1 MRFREGS
8 RGENPPLGI
17 RRGNSRTWNRGGE
30 LSCPLGRCVFPR
42 LCVFWC
48 RYLTL
53 GLTVKRGP
61 NKLQC
66 FERGDENAEGPWSVW
81 GAATSPS
88 AGNEKTP
95 REAGEPCSGHR
106 GIWNRVLCL
115 PPDTLVTKFYDPASK
130 YFSNSALPQTPNSW
144 FSWFSRVTMLI
155 PTRFPLRWL
164 LFSAD

>member
-1 MRFREGS
+1 MES
-8 RGENPPLGI
+8 RG
-17 RRGNSRTWNRGGE
+17 RTV
-30 LSCPLGRCVFPR
+30 LSPWALRVPR

-48 RYLTL
+48 RYLGT
-53 GLTVKRGP
+53 TVKRGP
-61 NKLQC
+61 NKPQC
-66 FERGDENAEGPWSVW
+66 FERRDENAEGPWSVW

-95 REAGEPCSGHR
+95 PPSWEAGELCSGHHR
-106 GIWNRVLCL
+106 IWNRVLCL
-115 PPDTLVTKFYDPASK
+115 PPDTLVAKFYDPASK
-130 YFSNSALPQTPNSW
+130 YFLNSALPQTPNSW